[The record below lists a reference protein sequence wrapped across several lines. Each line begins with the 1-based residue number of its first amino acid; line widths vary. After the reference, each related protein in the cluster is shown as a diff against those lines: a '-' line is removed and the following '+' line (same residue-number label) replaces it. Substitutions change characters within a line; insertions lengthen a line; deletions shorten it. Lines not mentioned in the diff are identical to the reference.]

1 MKREYHVC
9 WAPTNAQLIFAW
21 INSLKF
27 HYFWNYKIYSC
38 LLKNWENQENYF
50 KIKKKKCLL
59 RGKKCGNLIKIGILL
74 TLRSVRKNKKK
85 KKDKELKLFEN
96 QISENHF
103 LKACK
108 SN

>member
-1 MKREYHVC
+1 MLAKR
-9 WAPTNAQLIFAW
+9 
-21 INSLKF
+21 
-27 HYFWNYKIYSC
+27 
-38 LLKNWENQENYF
+38 
-50 KIKKKKCLL
+50 KKCS
-59 RGKKCGNLIKIGILL
+59 NLIKIGILL